1 LCDAISNDL
10 CESIMNGEQEL
21 RRRLGRMFLVGFD
34 GLTSDDNPALLRL
47 LEQDQP
53 GGLLLF
59 DRDLAKNR
67 RNVADPAQVQ
77 ALCAGLRARSPQPLL
92 IAVDQEGGRV
102 CRLKEAD
109 GFPATVSAAALG
121 ADDDPAATGRAAETM
136 AADLAQLGI
145 NWNLTP
151 VVDLAANPDNP
162 VIARLGRAFGAD
174 PAQVTRHAAAVIKA
188 HHRHGVACCLK
199 HFPGHGSSTNDSH
212 LGCVDVTASW
222 HEDELRPFR
231 DLIAAGLADAVMSAH
246 IFHRRLD
253 PALPATLSPA
263 MLNGL
268 LRRDLGYQGVIV
280 SDDLQMRAIS
290 DRWSLAEAVGLAVQ
304 AGADMLI
311 IGNQLAREAETVRLG
326 VEAILA
332 LLRQGLVTEARL
344 HASLERIDLL
354 CKITGGFFP

>member
-1 LCDAISNDL
+1 
-10 CESIMNGEQEL
+10 MNHATEL
-21 RRRLGRMFLVGFD
+21 RHRLGQMFLVGFD
-34 GLTSDDNPALLRL
+34 GTTVDDNPALVRL
-47 LEQDQP
+47 LAEDQP

-59 DRDLAKNR
+59 DRDMAQNR
-67 RNVADPAQVQ
+67 RNVVEPAQLRT
-77 ALCAGLRARSPQPLL
+77 LCAGLQACSPQPLL
-92 IAVDQEGGRV
+92 LAVDQEGGRV
-102 CRLKEAD
+102 CRLKECD
-109 GFPATVSAAALG
+109 GFPATVSAAILG
-121 ADDDPAATGRAAETM
+121 RNDDLTASDRAAETM
-136 AADLAQLGI
+136 AVNLAALGI

-151 VVDLAANPDNP
+151 VVDLAVNPDNP
-162 VIARLGRAFGAD
+162 VIAQLGRAFGVD
-174 PAQVTRHAAAVIKA
+174 PALVTRHAAAVIAA
-188 HHRHGVACCLK
+188 HHRHGIACCLK
-199 HFPGHGSSTNDSH
+199 HFPGHGSSSHDSH
-212 LGCVDVTASW
+212 LGFVDVTEGW
-222 HEDELRPFR
+222 HKDELAPFR
-231 DLIAAGLADAVMSAH
+231 ALIAAGLADAVMSAH

-263 MLNGL
+263 ILTGL
-268 LRRDLGYQGVIV
+268 LRHELDFQGVIV